1 MNMRNKVNELQ
12 DTLSRA
18 AKQSLDRKFGALY
31 DKIYRSDVL
40 WEAWKRVKKKKGA
53 SGIDGQT
60 IEYIEEVIGVVPFLV
75 ELQQEL
81 HAQDDEPEAVLR
93 QWIPKP
99 GSTDKRP
106 LGIPVVR
113 DRVAQTAAKLVL
125 EPIFEAN
132 FLNVS
137 YGFRPGRS
145 AHDAIDKIRRSIT
158 FERRYSVIDADI
170 TKYFDSIRKS
180 LLMELVE
187 RRVSDPRVIRL
198 LWKWLDAGV
207 MDDGQYFKATEF
219 GTPQGSVISPLLANI
234 YLHSFDKMF
243 QLSGIPGTLVR
254 YADDFVILLRKNGQ
268 AVVEWVRRKLQRLGL
283 TLHPDKTRIVHA
295 KEGFDFLGV
304 HFRLRPVKK
313 RGSRLTCSCR
323 RWPSDRSMKRVKT
336 RIKEVIGRRYS
347 LSLEEMIQELNP
359 IIRGWNNYHTRIQAD
374 QKRFRSLNQFVWD
387 RLRIFLKRKHDD
399 PSRGY
404 RRASHEVFQRLGLA
418 QFGRSWCA
426 NGNGC

>member
-1 MNMRNKVNELQ
+1 MRNKVTELQ
-12 DTLSRA
+12 DTLSCA

-40 WEAWKRVKKKKGA
+40 WEAWKRVKKNKGA
-53 SGIDGQT
+53 AGIDGQT

-81 HAQDDEPEAVLR
+81 HAQDYEPEAVLR
-93 QWIPKP
+93 RWIPKP

-106 LGIPVVR
+106 LGIPIIR

-125 EPIFEAN
+125 EPIFETN

-145 AHDAIDKIRRSIT
+145 AHDAIDTIRRTIT
-158 FERRYSVIDADI
+158 FERQYIVIDADM
-170 TKYFDSIRKS
+170 TKYFDSIRK
-180 LLMELVE
+180 LLRMELVE

-207 MDDGQYFKATEF
+207 MDDGRYFKATEF

-254 YADDFVILLRKNGQ
+254 YADDFVILLRSKGQ
-268 AVVEWVRRKLQRLGL
+268 AVVEWVRRALNRLGL
-283 TLHPDKTRIVHA
+283 TLHPDKTRVVHA

-304 HFRLRPVKK
+304 HFRLRPVRKQ
-313 RGSRLTCSCR
+313 GSKLTYSCR
-323 RWPSDRSMKRVKT
+323 RWPSDRSMTRVKT
-336 RIKEVIGRRYS
+336 HIKEVIGRRYS

-359 IIRGWNNYHTRIQAD
+359 TIRGWNNYHTRIQAD
-374 QKRFRSLNQFVWD
+374 QKRFRFLNQFVWD

-404 RRASHEVFQRLGLA
+404 RRASHTIFQRLGLA
-418 QFGRSWCA
+418 QFGRSWCV

>member
-1 MNMRNKVNELQ
+1 MNVRNRVNELQ

-40 WEAWKRVKKKKGA
+40 WEAWKRVKKNKGA
-53 SGIDGQT
+53 PGVDGQT

-75 ELQQEL
+75 DLQQEL
-81 HAQDDEPEAVLR
+81 HAQDYRPEAVLR
-93 QWIPKP
+93 EWIPKP
-99 GSTDKRP
+99 GSTQKRP
-106 LGIPVVR
+106 LGIPVVKN
-113 DRVAQTAAKLVL
+113 RVAQTAAKLVL

-132 FLNVS
+132 FLECS

-145 AHDAIDKIRRSIT
+145 AHDAIEKIRRAVT
-158 FERRYSVIDADI
+158 FERQYIVIDADI
-170 TKYFDSIRKS
+170 TKYFDSIRQS

-198 LWKWLDAGV
+198 LWTWLKAGV
-207 MDDGQYFKATEF
+207 MDDGHYFKADEF

-254 YADDFVILLRKNGQ
+254 YADDFVILIRDNGQ
-268 AVVEWVRRKLQRLGL
+268 AVVDWVHRKLTRLGL

-304 HFRLRPVKK
+304 HFRLRAVKK
-313 RGSRLTCSCR
+313 PGSKLRYSCR
-323 RWPSDRSMKRVKT
+323 RWPSDRSMTRVKT

-359 IIRGWNNYHTRIQAD
+359 TIRGWNNYHTRIQAD
-374 QKRFRSLNQFVWD
+374 QKRFRFLNQFVWD

-404 RRASHEVFQRLGLA
+404 RRASHTIFQRLGLA
-418 QFGRSWCA
+418 QFGRSWCV

>member
-1 MNMRNKVNELQ
+1 MRNKVKELR

-31 DKIYRSDVL
+31 DKLYRSDVL
-40 WEAWKRVKKKKGA
+40 WDAWKRVKKNKGA
-53 SGIDGQT
+53 PGVDGHT
-60 IEYIEEVIGVVPFLV
+60 IEYIEEVIGLVPFLKALQE
-75 ELQQEL
+75 ELRS
-81 HAQDDEPEAVLR
+81 QDYEPEAVLR
-93 QWIPKP
+93 HWIPKP

-106 LGIPVVR
+106 LGIPVVK

-132 FLNVS
+132 FLSFS

-145 AHDAIDKIRRSIT
+145 AHDAIDKIRRAVT
-158 FERRYSVIDADI
+158 FERQYIVIDADI
-170 TKYFDSIRKS
+170 TKYFDSIRKA

-187 RRVSDPRVIRL
+187 RRVNDSRVIRL

-207 MDDGQYFKATEF
+207 MDDGRYFKADEF

-243 QLSGIPGTLVR
+243 QLSGISGTLVR

-268 AVVEWVRRKLQRLGL
+268 AVVEWVRRTLNRLGL

-304 HFRLRPVKK
+304 HFRLRSVKK
-313 RGSRLTCSCR
+313 QESKLTYSCR
-323 RWPSDRSMKRVKT
+323 RWPSDRSMQRVKT

-347 LSLEEMIQELNP
+347 LSLEEMIQALNP
-359 IIRGWNNYHTRIQAD
+359 TIRGWNTYHTRIQAD
-374 QKRFRSLNQFVWD
+374 QKRFRFLNQFVWD

-404 RRASHEVFQRLGLA
+404 RRASYEIFQRLGLA
-418 QFGRSWCA
+418 QFGRSWCVNA
-426 NGNGC
+426 NGC